1 MMPETIRQN
10 DKNKYVVVAKLLT
23 GTLPVD
29 KKVADTAAFLLEH
42 ELFDADFVASVCTWQ
57 RNHNITP
64 DGIIGKDTWTAIA
77 QNAPTCSTSKNK
89 TSGYTLACQLL
100 LGGNLDCDAIY
111 GSRTKAAV
119 VAFQEA
125 SGLQADGKCGPK
137 TWSALIG
144 VKEEEPKGKV
154 INKCVHYLQWDKRW
168 KNIKYSTHTS
178 KQTIGNSGCGPTA
191 MAQIMATWVNPDIT
205 PVQMCK
211 LALDGGYRTYD
222 SGTSGGFFK
231 YVYDKYDEFSKFAQT
246 KSVSTIKAA
255 LAQGALAVCCMNSN
269 DNHFWTSGGCR

>member
-1 MMPETIRQN
+1 MLETIRQN

-23 GTLPVD
+23 GTLPVE

-42 ELFDADFVASVCTWQ
+42 ELFDADFVASVCAWQ
-57 RNHNITP
+57 RNHDITP
-64 DGIIGKDTWTAIA
+64 DGIIGKNTWKAIA
-77 QNAPTCSTSKNK
+77 KNAPTCSTSKNK

-119 VAFQEA
+119 AAFQEA
-125 SGLQADGKCGPK
+125 AGLQADGICGPK
-137 TWSALIG
+137 TWSAIISG
-144 VKEEEPKGKV
+144 KKEDAKGKV
-154 INKCVHYLQWDKRW
+154 INECVHYLQWDKRW

-191 MAQIMATWVNPDIT
+191 MAQIMATWIDLAIT
-205 PVQMCK
+205 PVQMCE
-211 LALDGGYRTYD
+211 LAIEGGYRTYD

-231 YVYDKYDEFSKFAQT
+231 YVYKKYDGFSKFVQT
-246 KSVSTIKAA
+246 GSVETIKAA
-255 LAQGALAVCCMNSN
+255 LTQGALAVCCMNSN